1 MHRYQKC
8 FPLRDKHQNYW
19 LKIVRG
25 KWFKVK
31 IANQQNQLISPFWA
45 FIISK
50 RLLIIG
56 PIVTAGRLATVSQ
69 KNPECFWLNKTQ
81 PDTLYSSRLIRQ
93 SRCADLKEIKLI
105 VITALKHSTNYLFRW
120 YTFYSL
126 SLSLSSL
133 LFLACLGFHFQ
144 NTAHNSLSCIDLS
157 TFNTFEAN
165 QSIEKSATVFRLKS
179 FVLRLIK
186 NP

>member
-1 MHRYQKC
+1 MRCFLLLWHFCCARCCCCWHFFLFRSWLSQTINQLHRYQKC

-25 KWFKVK
+25 KWCKVK

-56 PIVTAGRLATVSQ
+56 PIVTAGRLATVSE

-120 YTFYSL
+120 
-126 SLSLSSL
+126 
-133 LFLACLGFHFQ
+133 
-144 NTAHNSLSCIDLS
+144 
-157 TFNTFEAN
+157 
-165 QSIEKSATVFRLKS
+165 
-179 FVLRLIK
+179 
-186 NP
+186 